1 MPIGQL
7 AATALVWANAFLE
20 EPEVVQKRNF
30 HDLETKYVS
39 PNCQN
44 ISIRIFLKR
53 IGKASSVCCLGKV
66 NPEETD

>member
-20 EPEVVQKRNF
+20 EPEVVQKRNL

-44 ISIRIFLKR
+44 ISIRIFQ
-53 IGKASSVCCLGKV
+53 
-66 NPEETD
+66 TDR